1 MNNQVLFLGI
11 TNYCASRFA
20 EIIFNQIISEQ
31 LLKFQGFSR
40 GVLLKHQESNLDPRC
55 QEALEVRGIPL
66 PGQFRKPL
74 ALKSQDLKNA
84 HYIVLVSG
92 EDLSHR
98 IQRSPHLED
107 KELILWDFKDVA
119 CAAPAALFPALEA
132 EVQLLI
138 RRLQYTPSVDPM
150 LKVGS

>member
-1 MNNQVLFLGI
+1 MDNQVLFLGI

-20 EIIFNQIISEQ
+20 EIMFNQLVSEQ

-40 GVLLKHQESNLDPRC
+40 GVLLKHQESNLDIRC
-55 QEALEVRGIPL
+55 QEALEVRGVPL

-84 HYIVLVSG
+84 QHIVLVNG
-92 EDLSHR
+92 EDLIHR
-98 IQRSPHLED
+98 IQRSPHVED
-107 KELILWDFKDVA
+107 KELIIWDFKDVA
-119 CAAPAALFPALEA
+119 CASPAALFPALEA

-138 RRLQYTPSVDPM
+138 RRLQYTPSIDPI